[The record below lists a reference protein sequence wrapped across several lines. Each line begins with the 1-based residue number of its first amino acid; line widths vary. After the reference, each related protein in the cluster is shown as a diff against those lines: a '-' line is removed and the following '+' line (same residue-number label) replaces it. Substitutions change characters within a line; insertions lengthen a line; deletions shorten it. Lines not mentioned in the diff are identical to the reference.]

1 MIVAL
6 PAQAPLVSE
15 YLVEV
20 EVALTVGAELAPV
33 GNPVTNESPG
43 AWVFVGAFEL
53 LTPGIAAMSRRLLD
67 VLRTLGRS
75 VILFF
80 SA

>member
-1 MIVAL
+1 MAL
-6 PAQAPLVSE
+6 PVQAPLVSE

-20 EVALTVGAELAPV
+20 EVALTVGAEFAPV
-33 GNPVTNESPG
+33 GNPVATEIIG
-43 AWVFVGAFEL
+43 ALEFVGAFEL
-53 LTPGIAAMSRRLLD
+53 LPLGIAAMSRRLLD

>member
-1 MIVAL
+1 MAF
-6 PAQAPLVSE
+6 PAQVPVVSE

-33 GNPVTNESPG
+33 GNPVTTEIAG
-43 AWVFVGAFEL
+43 ALEFVGAFEL
-53 LTPGIAAMSRRLLD
+53 LPVGIAAMSRRLLD

>member
-1 MIVAL
+1 MASPVQV
-6 PAQAPLVSE
+6 PVVSE

-20 EVALTVGAELAPV
+20 VSALTVGAELAPV
-33 GNPVTNESPG
+33 GVTGEITG
-43 AWVFVGAFEL
+43 ALEFVGAFEL

>member
-1 MIVAL
+1 MAFPV
-6 PAQAPLVSE
+6 QVPLVIE

-20 EVALTVGAELAPV
+20 EVALTVGALLAPLV
-33 GNPVTNESPG
+33 DPVTSESPG
-43 AWVFVGAFEL
+43 AMVFVGAFEL